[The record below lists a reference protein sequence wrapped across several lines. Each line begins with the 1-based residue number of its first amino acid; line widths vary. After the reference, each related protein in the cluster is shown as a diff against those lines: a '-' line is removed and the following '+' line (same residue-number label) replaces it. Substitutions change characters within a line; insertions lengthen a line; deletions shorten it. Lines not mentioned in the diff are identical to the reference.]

1 MCMCIRRVLSTKMLA
16 DEVFFLY
23 NRMSSLFRKSAL
35 STPQK
40 SYICFQ
46 ITAEKRLL
54 IQPPKMFRI
63 DSSLLTF
70 CLPRQTSIY
79 ANLY

>member
-1 MCMCIRRVLSTKMLA
+1 MLA
-16 DEVFFLY
+16 DEIFFLY
-23 NRMSSLFRKSAL
+23 NGMFSLFRKSAL
-35 STPQK
+35 STPEK
-40 SYICFQ
+40 SSIVCFQ